1 MSLAS
6 KHRLA
11 ILASG
16 RGTNTRAIL
25 NYFQDHPAIEVAV
38 VVSNKPDAGVLDV
51 AQAFGVPQ
59 LLITNEAMATG
70 DALVQVQAYQ
80 VHAVILAGFLK
91 LLPAEWVAAFPQ
103 RIINIHPALLPQYGG
118 KGMYGDRVHRAVS
131 EAGDTTSGI
140 TIHFVNEVYDAG
152 AVIAQYTTPI
162 PPGADPAY
170 IAQQV
175 QRLEHRYYPAVIEAV
190 LCDQSLPV

>member
-16 RGTNTRAIL
+16 RGTNTHAIL
-25 NYFQDHPAIEVAV
+25 NHFQGHPAIEVAV

-59 LLITNEAMATG
+59 LVIANEAWATG
-70 DALVQVQAYQ
+70 EALAQVQAYR
-80 VHAVILAGFLK
+80 VDAVILAGFLR
-91 LLPAEWVAAFPQ
+91 LLPGEWVAAFPQ

-118 KGMYGDRVHRAVS
+118 KGMYGDHVHRAVS
-131 EAGDTTSGI
+131 EAGDTKSGI
-140 TIHFVNEVYDAG
+140 TIHYVNEVYDAG
-152 AVIAQYTTPI
+152 TVIAQYTTPI
-162 PPGADPAY
+162 PSGAAPAY

-175 QRLEHRYYPAVIEAV
+175 QQLEHRYYPPVIEAV
-190 LCDQSLPV
+190 LLGHSLPV